1 MQRQTWCK
9 SRVFATHAND
19 PDDAKLDSPSM
30 VRMNATYMGCLR
42 GRLVGA
48 VSVNNSILPRCNE
61 RWKYWGVPY
70 SCNWATAPQ
79 QPWNL
84 EATAPVAGDSELR
97 RKTGGYNAPQLI

>member
-19 PDDAKLDSPSM
+19 PEDAKLDSPSM

-61 RWKYWGVPY
+61 RWKYWGGPLFMQLGH
-70 SCNWATAPQ
+70 CATAT
-79 QPWNL
+79 L
-84 EATAPVAGDSELR
+84 EPGSHCTCSG
-97 RKTGGYNAPQLI
+97 